1 MQRSRAIRKRTRRNF
16 QWFRCCCSSIDS
28 RRFPVLHCWLGHVGA
43 RNSQHCAIRIQMG
56 CEQSLPLFRRPAV
69 TMLAL
74 YANTIATAVMVGV
87 IWFVQVVHYPLLAQF
102 GSTQSV
108 AVAEQHQQRTGYVV
122 GLPML
127 VEGLSTLWLLARTP
141 DGVAALLPWV
151 NAVLLAVALG
161 STLFLSVPLHAKM
174 ALAHNDETGRKLV
187 VTNWP
192 RTIAWTVRLTLC
204 GVMLAQ
210 VA

>member
-1 MQRSRAIRKRTRRNF
+1 
-16 QWFRCCCSSIDS
+16 
-28 RRFPVLHCWLGHVGA
+28 
-43 RNSQHCAIRIQMG
+43 
-56 CEQSLPLFRRPAV
+56 
-69 TMLAL
+69 MLAL

-87 IWFVQVVHYPLLAQF
+87 IWFVQIVHYPLLAQF

-127 VEGLSTLWLLARTP
+127 VEGVSTLWLLARTP
-141 DGVAALLPWV
+141 DGVEELLPWV

-192 RTIAWTVRLTLC
+192 RTIAWTLRLALC
-204 GVMLAQ
+204 VVMLTQ
-210 VA
+210 MSLK

>member
-1 MQRSRAIRKRTRRNF
+1 
-16 QWFRCCCSSIDS
+16 
-28 RRFPVLHCWLGHVGA
+28 
-43 RNSQHCAIRIQMG
+43 
-56 CEQSLPLFRRPAV
+56 
-69 TMLAL
+69 MLAL

-108 AVAEQHQQRTGYVV
+108 AVAEQHQQRTGYLV

-127 VEGLSTLWLLARTP
+127 VEGVSTLWLLARTP

-161 STLFLSVPLHAKM
+161 STVLVSVPLHAKM
-174 ALAHNDETGRKLV
+174 AVAHDDQTGRKLV

-192 RTIAWTVRLTLC
+192 RTIAWTLRLALC
-204 GVMLAQ
+204 GVMLTQ
-210 VA
+210 MSL

>member
-1 MQRSRAIRKRTRRNF
+1 
-16 QWFRCCCSSIDS
+16 
-28 RRFPVLHCWLGHVGA
+28 
-43 RNSQHCAIRIQMG
+43 
-56 CEQSLPLFRRPAV
+56 
-69 TMLAL
+69 MLAL

-102 GSTQSV
+102 GSTQSI

-141 DGVAALLPWV
+141 DGVAVLLPWV

-161 STLFLSVPLHAKM
+161 STILVSVPLHAKM
-174 ALAHNDETGRKLV
+174 AVATTTKRVE
-187 VTNWP
+187 NWWSP
-192 RTIAWTVRLTLC
+192 IGHEPLPGQHGWPCA
-204 GVMLAQ
+204 A
-210 VA
+210 

>member
-1 MQRSRAIRKRTRRNF
+1 MF
-16 QWFRCCCSSIDS
+16 
-28 RRFPVLHCWLGHVGA
+28 
-43 RNSQHCAIRIQMG
+43 
-56 CEQSLPLFRRPAV
+56 
-69 TMLAL
+69 AL

-87 IWFVQVVHYPLLAQF
+87 IWFVQVVHYPLLAKF
-102 GSTQSV
+102 GSAQSV

-141 DGVAALLPWV
+141 DGVAVLLPWV

-161 STLFLSVPLHAKM
+161 STVLVSVPLHAKM
-174 ALAHNDETGRKLV
+174 ALAHSDETGRRLV
-187 VTNWP
+187 LTNWP
-192 RTIAWTVRLTLC
+192 RTIAWTARLALC

-210 VA
+210 VQ

>member
-1 MQRSRAIRKRTRRNF
+1 
-16 QWFRCCCSSIDS
+16 
-28 RRFPVLHCWLGHVGA
+28 
-43 RNSQHCAIRIQMG
+43 
-56 CEQSLPLFRRPAV
+56 
-69 TMLAL
+69 MLAL

-87 IWFVQVVHYPLLAQF
+87 IWFVQIVHYPLLAQF

-127 VEGLSTLWLLARTP
+127 VEGVSTLWLLARTP
-141 DGVAALLPWV
+141 DGVAVLLPWV

-161 STLFLSVPLHAKM
+161 GTLILSVPLHAKM

-192 RTIAWTVRLTLC
+192 RTIAWTLRSALC
-204 GVMLAQ
+204 VVMLTQ
-210 VA
+210 MSLK